1 MSEVDSTPKPTLRII
16 DAIVLIIGIVVG
28 AGIFRTPS
36 VVALNTPNE
45 IWFLTVWIL
54 GGVISLIGALCY
66 AELSSTFPNTG
77 GDYHYFKIAFGNKI
91 SFLSHGQ
98 E

>member
-45 IWFLTVWIL
+45 
-54 GGVISLIGALCY
+54 
-66 AELSSTFPNTG
+66 
-77 GDYHYFKIAFGNKI
+77 FGY
-91 SFLSHGQ
+91 
-98 E
+98 